1 MPKLDLKWLITFFF
15 LTILIM
21 VPSIP
26 EASVGQSV
34 QLLINGQE
42 TTPDVAPQII
52 NGKVMV
58 PIRWVAEAL
67 GAKVH
72 WSEETRTVEILIE
85 NWISQLE
92 EALCQAE
99 EELAMAP
106 DVKGEIKRL
115 GKAGDDCLLLENAW
129 YMDYNYWLCNIYTG
143 QKELVVP
150 FVENARIEKIE
161 NNEIV
166 FIAKGGSDNGD
177 YDFPYLLRYNM
188 EDKSLSREPMYLQQ
202 DVTFGT
208 LGSWNLLLQEV
219 YLQDGDVIFDLKVA
233 PNQVLVGGFK
243 KPLTVIDYHKDFISM
258 RIYNVTT
265 NRHDNQ
271 VLELNHPLI
280 KKVEWRALS
289 PDEPVQNSE
298 LLQMDFPYG
307 AALENIN
314 FNQPSTEV
322 KLYTAEE
329 ITYNVTT
336 KTEDD
341 NLSYIVKLNPPSK
354 SSSW

>member
-1 MPKLDLKWLITFFF
+1 MPKLNLKWLITILF
-15 LTILIM
+15 LAILVI
-21 VPSIP
+21 VLLIP
-26 EASVGQSV
+26 EASVGQPV
-34 QLLINGQE
+34 QLLVDGQE
-42 TTPDVAPQII
+42 ASPDVAPQII

-67 GAKVH
+67 GAEVH
-72 WSEETRTVEILIE
+72 WSEKTRTVKISTG
-85 NWISQLE
+85 NWIFQLE
-92 EALCQAE
+92 EALRQGE

-106 DVKGEIKRL
+106 DAKGEIKRL
-115 GKAGDDCLLLENAW
+115 WKAGDDYLLLENVW
-129 YMDYNYWLCNIYTG
+129 YMDYNYWLCNIHTG
-143 QKELVVP
+143 QKDLIVP
-150 FVENARIEKIE
+150 FIENARIEKIE

-177 YDFPYLLRYNM
+177 YDFPYFLRYNM

-233 PNQVLVGGFK
+233 PDQVLVGGLK
-243 KPLTVIDYHKDFISM
+243 KPLTIVDYQRDSISM

-265 NRHDNQ
+265 NGHDNQ

-289 PDEPVQNSE
+289 PDEPVQNLE
-298 LLQMDFPYG
+298 LLQKDFPYG

-314 FNQPSTEV
+314 FKSPSVEV
-322 KLYTAEE
+322 KLYTTEE
-329 ITYNVTT
+329 IAYNVTT
-336 KTEDD
+336 KIEDD
-341 NLSYIVKLNPPSK
+341 NLSYVIKLNPLPNST
-354 SSSW
+354 S